1 MKNNDILNLASQL
14 VNEDRNKQH
23 GDITENHIN
32 IAKLWSAYKGV
43 EFTAHEVAIMMTL
56 LKIARTKQGSVN
68 PDDYI
73 DASGYIGI
81 AGEIASE

>member
-1 MKNNDILNLASQL
+1 MKNNDILSLASQL
-14 VNEDRNKQH
+14 VNTDRNDQH

-56 LKIARTKQGSVN
+56 LKIARTKLGQVN